1 MTKVEIKLSAG
12 KDQAAQPWIW
22 RLSRDFNVRV
32 NIMKA
37 SVDTDFGWMLIEV
50 EGPLEEVQRATAWLH
65 TTGMH
70 VDPLQRSVGA

>member
-1 MTKVEIKLSAG
+1 MTRVDMNISAQKEQVG
-12 KDQAAQPWIW
+12 EPWIW

-32 NIMKA
+32 TIQKA
-37 SVDTDFGWMLIEV
+37 NVDEDFGWMQISL
-50 EGPLEEVQRATAWLH
+50 EGPIEEVQRATAWLH